1 MMAPAQTGWRTAS
14 WFGGCTALGLGVS
27 PLLPADGGPV
37 VEVTRHLL
45 LGMVAPLGLV
55 LAAPVTFLLRSS
67 GPPVRRIVGRIL
79 RSALLRVVSHPV
91 VAASLNTGGLYLVML
106 TPLAELAHDR
116 PWLHL
121 VVHLHYLAAG
131 YLFTWSIAGPDPA
144 PHRPGFATRLGVLLA
159 SMAAHAFLAKHL
171 YAQATSPDLRA
182 AAQLMYYGG
191 DAVELLL
198 ATALF
203 HSWYRRRGRL
213 DDAMRRRTSVPMGH

>member
-1 MMAPAQTGWRTAS
+1 MAPAHTGWRTAS
-14 WFGGCTALGLGVS
+14 WLGGCAALGLSVS

-37 VEVTRHLL
+37 TEMTRHLL

-55 LAAPVTFLLRSS
+55 LAAPVTLLLRSS
-67 GPPVRRIVGRIL
+67 GARVRRIVGRLL

-91 VAASLNTGGLYLVML
+91 VAASLSTGGLYLVML
-106 TPLAELAHDR
+106 TPLAEMAHER

-121 VVHLHYLAAG
+121 AVHFHYLAAG

-144 PHRPGFATRLGVLLA
+144 PHRPGLATRLGVLLVT
-159 SMAAHAFLAKHL
+159 MAAHAFLAKHL
-171 YAQATSPDLRA
+171 YAQATSQEFRA

-191 DAVELLL
+191 DLVELLL

-203 HSWYRRRGRL
+203 HSWYRRRS
-213 DDAMRRRTSVPMGH
+213 RRNDLIRRGASVPMGY